1 MRICRHIWLCIC
13 GRELPDN
20 IVRQERKVKMTAG
33 KAVIRLIVAVMATV
47 NAMFVAAG
55 KNPLPFDET
64 LVTEWLT
71 YLFDAVMLIWV
82 WWKDAPLTDE
92 AAEAHKGMVAEK
104 ILNRSVDET
113 RKEMSDGR
121 GEDNE

>member
-1 MRICRHIWLCIC
+1 
-13 GRELPDN
+13 
-20 IVRQERKVKMTAG
+20 MTAG